1 MLFRCVRWMSGT
13 QKSPIESFN
22 VLKGNHNWENRLS
35 QLTNPNIF
43 TKERLTSIIRSLYLI
58 GTDTKLMGIKIN
70 WMQDKSIAQGL
81 NNLYKFVPEMNKHQ
95 TILLIRNLAILRIK
109 EHEIWDLI
117 EKNILEH
124 MGDELTASD
133 LVILAQTL
141 LVLERSN
148 PLL

>member
-1 MLFRCVRWMSGT
+1 M
-13 QKSPIESFN
+13 
-22 VLKGNHNWENRLS
+22 
-35 QLTNPNIF
+35 
-43 TKERLTSIIRSLYLI
+43 I